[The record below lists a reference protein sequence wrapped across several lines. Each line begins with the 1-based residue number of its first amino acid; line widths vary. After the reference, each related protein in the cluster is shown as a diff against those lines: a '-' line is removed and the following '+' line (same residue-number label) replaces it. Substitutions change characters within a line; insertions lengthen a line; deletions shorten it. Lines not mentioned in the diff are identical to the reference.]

1 MAGPPGT
8 TPEEAAYNKEYY
20 ERNKKLKGRE
30 KGSGYKSGARDRA
43 PQAPVK
49 KNPAARAAAAK
60 RVRALNAKLTQLRA
74 ALAAAKAKAP
84 KSDPNAGRS
93 KGETEAKKKAD
104 NKEYYEK
111 NKNEIKN
118 DRKAEAR
125 SQPSKSGGS
134 SGSKTSSTS
143 SAPASRS
150 VEEIE
155 AAIRSTLTEL
165 KAAIAKLKTL

>member
-20 ERNKKLKGRE
+20 ERNKQLKGRE
-30 KGSGYKSGARDRA
+30 KGSKYVSGARDRPAA
-43 PQAPVK
+43 PPA
-49 KNPAARAAAAK
+49 KNQAARAAAAK
-60 RVRALNAKLTQLRA
+60 RVKALNAKLTQLRA

-84 KSDPNAGRS
+84 KSDPNAGKS

-134 SGSKTSSTS
+134 SGSKTSTTS
-143 SAPASRS
+143 SSTPRS
-150 VEEIE
+150 VEDIE

>member
-8 TPEEAAYNKEYY
+8 TPEEQAYNKEYY
-20 ERNKKLKGRE
+20 ERNKQLKGRN
-30 KGSGYKSGARDRA
+30 KGSSYKSGGRDRT
-43 PQAPVK
+43 PPVPTPA
-49 KNPAARAAAAK
+49 KNQAARAAATK
-60 RVRALNAKLTQLRA
+60 RVKALNAKLTQLRA

-93 KGETEAKKKAD
+93 KGESEAKKKAD

-118 DRKAEAR
+118 DRKAESR
-125 SQPSKSGGS
+125 SAPAKSGGS
-134 SGSKTSSTS
+134 SAAKESS

-155 AAIRSTLTEL
+155 TAIRNTLNEL
-165 KAAIAKLKTL
+165 KSAIAKLKSL